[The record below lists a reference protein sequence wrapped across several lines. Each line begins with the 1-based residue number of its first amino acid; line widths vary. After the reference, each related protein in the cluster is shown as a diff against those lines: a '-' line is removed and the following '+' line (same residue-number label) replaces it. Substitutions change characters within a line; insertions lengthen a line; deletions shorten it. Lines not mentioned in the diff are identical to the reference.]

1 MQLQQDR
8 GRLPSE
14 QKKLEEEALH
24 SIQHQ
29 ARPWINE
36 IQYPVQEESSS
47 PPKIGT
53 VDIERTCSITPP
65 KTKYDVVVKHKH
77 PTTPHILLLLDV
89 STSITPQ
96 QKNFILVLTFALIQN
111 PIALTISIF
120 STTSTTIYTPGEN
133 PTHREIFDRIQKT
146 IKPGYT
152 HLHEGMKELERQYK
166 KSPFAQ
172 KMAVIVSDGMSNYG
186 ARPHHKDFFLPNLL
200 FLCFSKKSDVFGF
213 SPSVIRT
220 IQSTNPLPKAF
231 QLLQDVIMEHQ
242 I

>member
-24 SIQHQ
+24 SIKNQ
-29 ARPWINE
+29 ARPWINQ
-36 IQYPVQEESSS
+36 IQEPVQKESSS

-53 VDIERTCSITPP
+53 VDIERTCAITPP
-65 KTKYDVVVKHKH
+65 KSKYDVVVQHQT
-77 PTTPHILLLLDV
+77 PTKPHILLLLDV

-96 QKNFILVLTFALIQN
+96 QKNFILVLAFALMQN
-111 PIALTISIF
+111 PIALTISLF
-120 STTSTTIYTPGEN
+120 STTSTTIYTPREN
-133 PTHREIFDRIQKT
+133 PTHREIFDRFQNA

-166 KSPFAQ
+166 KSSFKQ
-172 KMAVIVSDGMSNYG
+172 KLAVIVSDGMSNYG
-186 ARPHHKDFFLPNLL
+186 TRPHHNDFFLPNLL
-200 FLCFSKKSDVFGF
+200 FLCLSKRSDVFGF

-220 IQSTNPLPKAF
+220 VQNTTPILRVFQSIR
-231 QLLQDVIMEHQ
+231 DVIIEEQ

>member
-14 QKKLEEEALH
+14 QKKLEEEALY

-29 ARPWINE
+29 ARPWANE
-36 IQYPVQEESSS
+36 IQDPVQEESSS
-47 PPKIGT
+47 PPRIGT
-53 VDIERTCSITPP
+53 VDIERTCAITPP
-65 KTKYDVVVKHKH
+65 KEKYDVVIKHKV
-77 PTTPHILLLLDV
+77 PTKPHILLLLDV

-96 QKNFILVLTFALIQN
+96 QKNFILVLTFALMQN

-120 STTSTTIYTPGEN
+120 STTSATIYTPGEN

-152 HLHEGMKELERQYK
+152 HLYEGMKELERQYK
-166 KSPFAQ
+166 KSPFTQ
-172 KMAVIVSDGMSNYG
+172 RMAVIVSDGMSNYG
-186 ARPHHKDFFLPNLL
+186 TRPHHKDFFLPNLL
-200 FLCFSKKSDVFGF
+200 FLCLSKKRGVFGF

-220 IQSTNPLPKAF
+220 IQNTNPLPKAF
-231 QLLQDVIMEHQ
+231 QWIQDVIMEHQ